1 MIYLD
6 NAATTQIAT
15 EVLNEMVPYGTDKY
29 GNAGSIYGLGIE
41 SADAIKIARKRVADL
56 IGANPDNIIFT
67 SGGSESNSMVFYGLK
82 DYLIKSGGTNILLSE
97 TEHDSVL
104 KSAESLKE
112 KYGFNIHYLKTI
124 DEGSIDF
131 MDYLRKISLD
141 NLGLVSVMYVN
152 NEVGAINPVK
162 EIGRHCRGQNTLF
175 HTDCTQAADI
185 MNIDVDEIGC
195 DFLTISSHKLHGP
208 KGVGALY
215 VRDKSR
221 LSPIVFG
228 GSAQEF
234 GLRGGTENVAG
245 IVGFGKACEL
255 AKNSRDD
262 INDRMMSLEHRFY
275 DSLESNMNALGK
287 FKIHRIYNGNNHC
300 HKIANFAVE
309 GVDAETLILFLSS
322 QGVFVS
328 AGSACSSH
336 ESTPSHVLKAMGIS
350 DDIARSSIRVSF
362 SQYNTIHEVEKA
374 AGIISKCVC
383 EILNV

>member
-15 EVLNEMVPYGTDKY
+15 EVLNEMVPYLTDKY

-141 NLGLVSVMYVN
+141 NLGLV
-152 NEVGAINPVK
+152 
-162 EIGRHCRGQNTLF
+162 
-175 HTDCTQAADI
+175 
-185 MNIDVDEIGC
+185 
-195 DFLTISSHKLHGP
+195 
-208 KGVGALY
+208 
-215 VRDKSR
+215 
-221 LSPIVFG
+221 
-228 GSAQEF
+228 
-234 GLRGGTENVAG
+234 
-245 IVGFGKACEL
+245 
-255 AKNSRDD
+255 
-262 INDRMMSLEHRFY
+262 
-275 DSLESNMNALGK
+275 
-287 FKIHRIYNGNNHC
+287 
-300 HKIANFAVE
+300 
-309 GVDAETLILFLSS
+309 
-322 QGVFVS
+322 
-328 AGSACSSH
+328 
-336 ESTPSHVLKAMGIS
+336 
-350 DDIARSSIRVSF
+350 
-362 SQYNTIHEVEKA
+362 
-374 AGIISKCVC
+374 
-383 EILNV
+383 